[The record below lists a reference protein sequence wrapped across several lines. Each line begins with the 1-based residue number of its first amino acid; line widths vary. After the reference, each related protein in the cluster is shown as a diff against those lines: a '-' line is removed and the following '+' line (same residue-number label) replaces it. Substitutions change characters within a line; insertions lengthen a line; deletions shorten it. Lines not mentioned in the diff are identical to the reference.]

1 MKIKWYGQSSF
12 LLTTDEGT
20 RILIDPYGRLLGYKM
35 PKNIESDI
43 VIVTHDH
50 KDHNQIQVASG
61 EYMLVNQPR
70 QYRKKDVSIIGI
82 PTFHDKVGG
91 KKRGPNI
98 VYVIKAGD
106 LTVCHCGD
114 LGHLLTEEQIAQIG
128 KVDILMVPAGG
139 KMTLNGS
146 DAAAVMNQLDPV
158 LSIPMHYRTKA
169 LGLPGKLLFDKVENF
184 ISAAGKPSQEV
195 KELDVKKESL
205 KDYAGILTFLYD

>member
-20 RILIDPYGRLLGYKM
+20 RVLIDPYGRLLGYRM
-35 PKNIESDI
+35 PKGIESDI
-43 VIVTHDH
+43 VIVTHNH

-70 QYRKKDVSIIGI
+70 EYKKKEVFIKGI
-82 PTFHDKVGG
+82 ATFHDKAGG

-98 VYVIKAGD
+98 VFVIKAGD

-114 LGHLLTEEQIAQIG
+114 LGHLLTEEQVRQIG

-139 KMTLNGS
+139 KMVLGGVE
-146 DAAAVMNQLDPV
+146 AAEVMRQLQPTIA
-158 LSIPMHYRTKA
+158 IPMHYRTKA
-169 LGLPGKLLFDKVENF
+169 LGLPGKLMFEKVEKF
-184 ISAAGKPSQEV
+184 TTAAGVKTQEV
-195 KELDVKKESL
+195 RELDVTKDTLS
-205 KDYAGILTFLYD
+205 DYAAVLTFLYD